1 MAKVFFSPFHLTM
14 RLLNSNIILF
24 YPELLSFSSK
34 RNPTYAPLCFFP
46 FPVVEENEKKNQA
59 KIAQGKEMIQ
69 MERYN

>member
-1 MAKVFFSPFHLTM
+1 V
-14 RLLNSNIILF
+14 
-24 YPELLSFSSK
+24 
-34 RNPTYAPLCFFP
+34 FFP